1 MILDDSTLFTM
12 FVLAIAV
19 LAVLT
24 LNCLRRYVVFKSM
37 DKRFM
42 DDPEMQAVNSK
53 LSVEFPASR
62 ELKKAMLYG
71 AATVVVVG
79 VVFTF

>member
-1 MILDDSTLFTM
+1 MILDDSTLFIM
-12 FVLAIAV
+12 FVLAIGV

-37 DKRFM
+37 DRRLM
-42 DDPEMQAVNSK
+42 DDPEMQAANSK

-62 ELKKAMLYG
+62 ELKKAILYG
-71 AATVVVVG
+71 AATAVVVG